1 MKKNVVSLVLSA
13 ALLFSTLSI
22 PAFAAETEA
31 APEVLPEAAAAQPE
45 ETAPET
51 TEAPAAEENASS
63 TTSSD
68 EIVIVLPSASAS
80 ASSESTADSK
90 PETETKAETKPEETP
105 AASAASSSAASE
117 KSETETKPAAD
128 SKSETETKP
137 ETETTAP
144 AAEKPK
150 KATSKTASENPNSF
164 TYVAL
169 GDSICSGVGLVQMEN
184 HGTSM
189 MGVDVSSNF
198 KGYPAQCYVGQLAS
212 VYNLDRDHAI
222 NLGLPALMSSD
233 LVDLLRDG
241 KMNGMN
247 MLSGCEYNYPQMREY
262 LKQADVISIQ
272 IGSNDA
278 LVPCIVGLGNA
289 TNWKTEE
296 AASIVLSGDLRTAG
310 GFNALVKSLKKYKLT
325 TAEVNA
331 TWNLLTSG
339 MAKICNEA
347 YPVTTA
353 NLETIVQTIRE
364 LNPDAQIILV
374 GYTNPVPLIS
384 CWSKFFNKMNRY
396 EKKLAAEYDLT
407 YVAIPNTKTELDG
420 HPTVSGHKYIARQL
434 TKAIDAAN
442 K

>member
-51 TEAPAAEENASS
+51 SEAPAAEENASS

-80 ASSESTADSK
+80 SESTADSK
-90 PETETKAETKPEETP
+90 PETEAKPETKPEETP

-117 KSETETKPAAD
+117 KPETETKPAAGT
-128 SKSETETKP
+128 KS

-189 MGVDVSSNF
+189 MGVDVSFNF

-278 LVPCIVGLGNA
+278 LVPCIVALGNA

-384 CWSKFFNKMNRY
+384 CWSKFFSKMNRY

-434 TKAIDAAN
+434 TKAIDKAN
-442 K
+442 Q

>member
-51 TEAPAAEENASS
+51 SEAPAAEENASS

-80 ASSESTADSK
+80 SESTADSK
-90 PETETKAETKPEETP
+90 PETAAKTEETP

-117 KSETETKPAAD
+117 KPKAETKPASD
-128 SKSETETKP
+128 TKP

-189 MGVDVSSNF
+189 MGVDVSFNF

-222 NLGLPALMSSD
+222 NLGLPALMSND

-262 LKQADVISIQ
+262 IRQADVISIQ

-310 GFNALVKSLKKYKLT
+310 GFNTLVKSLKKYKLT

-364 LNPDAQIILV
+364 LNPDAQILLV

-384 CWSKFFNKMNRY
+384 CWSKFFSKMNRY
-396 EKKLAAEYDLT
+396 EKKLAAKYDLT

>member
-45 ETAPET
+45 ENAPET

-68 EIVIVLPSASAS
+68 EIVIVLPSAS

-117 KSETETKPAAD
+117 KPETKPAAD
-128 SKSETETKP
+128 SKSETET
-137 ETETTAP
+137 TVP

-212 VYNLDRDHAI
+212 IYNLDRDHAI

-384 CWSKFFNKMNRY
+384 CWSKFFSKMNRY
-396 EKKLAAEYDLT
+396 EKKLAAKYDLT

-434 TKAIDAAN
+434 TKAIDKAN

>member
-31 APEVLPEAAAAQPE
+31 APEVLPEAAAVQPE

-51 TEAPAAEENASS
+51 SEAPAAEENASS

-80 ASSESTADSK
+80 SESTADSK
-90 PETETKAETKPEETP
+90 PETETKTEAETKPEETP

-117 KSETETKPAAD
+117 KPETKPAAD
-128 SKSETETKP
+128 PKP

-189 MGVDVSSNF
+189 MGVDVSFNF

-384 CWSKFFNKMNRY
+384 CWSKFFSKMNRY

-434 TKAIDAAN
+434 TKAIDKAN

>member
-1 MKKNVVSLVLSA
+1 MNKKVISLVLSA
-13 ALLFSTLSI
+13 ALLFSALSV
-22 PAFAAETEA
+22 PAFAAET
-31 APEVLPEAAAAQPE
+31 EVLPEAAAAVEAQPA

-51 TEAPAAEENASS
+51 TEEAAVLPAETPAAEEENAS
-63 TTSSD
+63 SSD
-68 EIVIVLPSASAS
+68 EIVIVLPAAPSS

-90 PETETKAETKPEETP
+90 PETAASTETKTETKAEQPET
-105 AASAASSSAASE
+105 AASSAASSSA
-117 KSETETKPAAD
+117 TETKTETAAD
-128 SKSETETKP
+128 ET
-137 ETETTAP
+137 
-144 AAEKPK
+144 EKPK

-169 GDSICSGVGLVQMEN
+169 GDSICSGVGLVTMEN

-189 MGVDVSSNF
+189 VGVDVSSNF
-198 KGYPAQCYVGQLAS
+198 KGYPSQCYVGQIAS
-212 VYNLDRDHAI
+212 LYNLDRDHAI
-222 NLGLPALMSSD
+222 NLGLPALMSDD
-233 LVDLLRDG
+233 LVELLRDG
-241 KMNGMN
+241 KMSGMN

-262 LKQADVISIQ
+262 IKQADVISIQ

-310 GFNALVKSLKKYKLT
+310 GFNTLVKSLKKYKLT

-339 MAKICNEA
+339 MGKICNEA

-364 LNPDAQIILV
+364 LNPDAEIILL

-384 CWSKFFNKMNRY
+384 CWTKFFNKMNRY

-434 TKAIDAAN
+434 SKAIDAAN

>member
-51 TEAPAAEENASS
+51 SEAPAAEENASS

-80 ASSESTADSK
+80 SESTADSK
-90 PETETKAETKPEETP
+90 PETAAKTEETP

-117 KSETETKPAAD
+117 KPEAETKP
-128 SKSETETKP
+128 K
-137 ETETTAP
+137 TETTAP

-222 NLGLPALMSSD
+222 NLGLPALMSND

-262 LKQADVISIQ
+262 IQQADVISIQ

-310 GFNALVKSLKKYKLT
+310 GFNTLVKSLKKYKLT

-364 LNPDAQIILV
+364 LNPDAQILLV

-384 CWSKFFNKMNRY
+384 CWSKFFSKMNRY
-396 EKKLAAEYDLT
+396 EKKLAAKYDLT

>member
-1 MKKNVVSLVLSA
+1 
-13 ALLFSTLSI
+13 
-22 PAFAAETEA
+22 
-31 APEVLPEAAAAQPE
+31 
-45 ETAPET
+45 
-51 TEAPAAEENASS
+51 
-63 TTSSD
+63 
-68 EIVIVLPSASAS
+68 
-80 ASSESTADSK
+80 
-90 PETETKAETKPEETP
+90 
-105 AASAASSSAASE
+105 
-117 KSETETKPAAD
+117 
-128 SKSETETKP
+128 
-137 ETETTAP
+137 
-144 AAEKPK
+144 
-150 KATSKTASENPNSF
+150 
-164 TYVAL
+164 
-169 GDSICSGVGLVQMEN
+169 MEN

-189 MGVDVSSNF
+189 MGVDVSFNF

-384 CWSKFFNKMNRY
+384 CWSKFFSKMNRY
-396 EKKLAAEYDLT
+396 EKKLAAKYDLT

>member
-51 TEAPAAEENASS
+51 SEAPAAEENASS

-80 ASSESTADSK
+80 SESTADSK
-90 PETETKAETKPEETP
+90 PETEAKTEAETKPEETP

-117 KSETETKPAAD
+117 KPETKPAAD
-128 SKSETETKP
+128 TKP
-137 ETETTAP
+137 ETETTSP
-144 AAEKPK
+144 VAEKPQ

-189 MGVDVSSNF
+189 MGVDVSFNF